1 MTSRPK
7 LTPLSHKNDCLLTSF
22 HIVTHKYLSPPP
34 ISLMDA
40 FKTSIKNRA
49 LTSSKYEFHAKAYFT
64 CFIWFSKPVL
74 NLLSLSVF
82 EISLDLNN

>member
-7 LTPLSHKNDCLLTSF
+7 LTPLSHKNDCLHS
-22 HIVTHKYLSPPP
+22 HKYLSPPT
-34 ISLMDA
+34 SLMDA

-74 NLLSLSVF
+74 NLLSLTVF